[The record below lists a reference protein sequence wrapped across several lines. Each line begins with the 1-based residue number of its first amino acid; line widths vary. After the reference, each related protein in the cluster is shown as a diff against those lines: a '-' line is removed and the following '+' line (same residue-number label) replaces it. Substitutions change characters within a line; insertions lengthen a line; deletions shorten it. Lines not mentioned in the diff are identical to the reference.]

1 MEFLVNDPELSKGI
15 KLTPHNAMQA
25 FIEMIRL
32 YNLPNHS
39 PSRSLMAKI
48 CNNLKAL
55 LVTERVV
62 TIKTEAEGKEF
73 RLELRSNVLGLNLV
87 IKKGV
92 PPAKQGTALATR
104 RYLEGMDG
112 MDTRSINSVQLFYVL
127 VLTEVIATTN
137 ELPKSNIGEEVQ
149 VSTWNYDDY
158 QYKMALR
165 LR

>member
-1 MEFLVNDPELSKGI
+1 VEFLVNDPELSKGI
-15 KLTPHNAMQA
+15 KLTPQNAMQT

-39 PSRSLMAKI
+39 PSRSMMANI

-55 LVTERVV
+55 LITERVV
-62 TIKTEAEGKEF
+62 TIKTETDGNKF
-73 RLELRSNVLGLNLV
+73 RLELRSNVLGLTLV
-87 IKKGV
+87 IIKGA
-92 PPAKQGTALATR
+92 PPAKQGTKLATR

-112 MDTRSINSVQLFYVL
+112 MDTRSINSVQLFYIL
-127 VLTEVIATTN
+127 VLTEVIAMSN

-149 VSTWNYDDY
+149 VSTWNYDNY